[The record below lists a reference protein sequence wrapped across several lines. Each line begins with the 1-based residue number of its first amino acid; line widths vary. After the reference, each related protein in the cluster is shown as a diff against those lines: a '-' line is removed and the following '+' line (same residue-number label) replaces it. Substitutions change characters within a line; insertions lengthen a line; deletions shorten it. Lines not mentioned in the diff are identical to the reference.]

1 MLLLAKEY
9 TMFRLAATS
18 LTLFLVLSQVKD
30 AAGGDA
36 GDFLVK
42 GFPICHAQ
50 LLYAQHAEKNASR
63 QAVKDFAKSVA
74 TDHKEMHKDFAKAA
88 EARKVGV
95 VAGLEKATKDH
106 LEELGRLTAADYDR
120 RYLRLTID
128 GHKRLIELFETQ
140 AKSDRDTGLRDMASQ
155 SLTKLRAH
163 LASAQKMLDENK

>member
-9 TMFRLAATS
+9 TMFRLAAKT

-30 AAGGDA
+30 AAGGAA

-50 LLYAQHAEKNASR
+50 LIYAQHAEKNASR

-74 TDHKEMHKDFAKAA
+74 TDHKEMHKDFGKAA

-140 AKSDRDTGLRDMASQ
+140 AKSDRDTGLRDMAS
-155 SLTKLRAH
+155 
-163 LASAQKMLDENK
+163 